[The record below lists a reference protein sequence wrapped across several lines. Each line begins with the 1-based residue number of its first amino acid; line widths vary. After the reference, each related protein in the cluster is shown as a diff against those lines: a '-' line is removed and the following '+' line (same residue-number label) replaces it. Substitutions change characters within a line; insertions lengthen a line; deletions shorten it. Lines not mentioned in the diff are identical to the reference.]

1 MQAPVMS
8 LSPDDGDPLSLR
20 PPAFET
26 VDELRTRMAME
37 QKAKEISDRIDEE
50 LEKARIAERKGPKPI
65 KILLLGTSES
75 SPMFSTP
82 VQTEPC
88 NKFLPYV
95 GQSESGELELYSV
108 TKESLYSPP
117 II

>member
-65 KILLLGTSES
+65 KILLLGTS

-82 VQTEPC
+82 VQTDPC

-108 TKESLYSPP
+108 TKESLSSLP